1 MTVVLLQICICK
13 EIYLWRNL
21 TFSRDSSTSP
31 NDSFFCHKVK
41 LNSILVKSDC
51 GRSMVRVSTCSE
63 SNTFHQK
70 FNEEIPDNENIGET
84 TTLTLHL
91 EKIMPM
97 TAIMARDY
105 FEGNFELYSN
115 LSVFHTAHILTDSR
129 RQNTPWDHALLNR
142 ECKIGMDSTIW
153 TGNRTSC

>member
-1 MTVVLLQICICK
+1 
-13 EIYLWRNL
+13 
-21 TFSRDSSTSP
+21 
-31 NDSFFCHKVK
+31 
-41 LNSILVKSDC
+41 
-51 GRSMVRVSTCSE
+51 MVRVSTCCE

-70 FNEEIPDNENIGET
+70 FNEEIPDNDNIGET

-115 LSVFHTAHILTDSR
+115 LSVFHTAHILTDHNFTAPKYTMGSCAR
-129 RQNTPWDHALLNR
+129 ALLNLV
-142 ECKIGMDSTIW
+142 CNTGMDSTI
-153 TGNRTSC
+153 